1 MPSIGFLS
9 SGSPRTFGKFIAAF
23 HEGLGEQG
31 YVEGHNVWIDYHW
44 AEGHYSDLDAL
55 ATDLVRNQ
63 VTLIAATG
71 GVVSA
76 KAAKRATTAIPIVFV
91 VGFDPVQLG
100 LVASINK
107 PGGNATGASVYTTEL
122 AAKRLSILSELVPG
136 IRTIGIL
143 VNPGSA
149 TTERETKDTIA
160 AAQRLGRPIAVFKA
174 TTESEIDA
182 ALASAAQQQVGA
194 LLVSADPLFTIRRV
208 QLVALAARHALPTV
222 YPWREFVEAGGLMSY
237 GTELTWAYRQ
247 IGLYSGRILKG
258 TKPSDL
264 PVMLPTR
271 YDLIINLK
279 TAKALA
285 LNVPPKLLALADEV
299 IE

>member
-1 MPSIGFLS
+1 MAINIGRRQFISALGGATLAWPLVANAQPRTMLSIGFLS

-23 HEGLGEQG
+23 REGLGEQG

-63 VTLIAATG
+63 VTVIAATG

-122 AAKRLSILSELVPG
+122 AGKRP
-136 IRTIGIL
+136 
-143 VNPGSA
+143 
-149 TTERETKDTIA
+149 
-160 AAQRLGRPIAVFKA
+160 QY
-174 TTESEIDA
+174 
-182 ALASAAQQQVGA
+182 
-194 LLVSADPLFTIRRV
+194 
-208 QLVALAARHALPTV
+208 
-222 YPWREFVEAGGLMSY
+222 YPS
-237 GTELTWAYRQ
+237 
-247 IGLYSGRILKG
+247 
-258 TKPSDL
+258 
-264 PVMLPTR
+264 
-271 YDLIINLK
+271 
-279 TAKALA
+279 
-285 LNVPPKLLALADEV
+285 
-299 IE
+299 

>member
-1 MPSIGFLS
+1 M
-9 SGSPRTFGKFIAAF
+9 
-23 HEGLGEQG
+23 GEQG

-55 ATDLVRNQ
+55 ATDLVRNK

-122 AAKRLSILSELVPG
+122 AAKRLSLLSVLVPG
-136 IRTIGIL
+136 TGTIGIL

-149 TTERETKDTIA
+149 TTERETKDTLA

-182 ALASAAQQQVGA
+182 PFPRLLSNRSVRSSLAPIRFSPFDALNSWRSPHVTHCQQFILGA
-194 LLVSADPLFTIRRV
+194 NLSR
-208 QLVALAARHALPTV
+208 LAA
-222 YPWREFVEAGGLMSY
+222 
-237 GTELTWAYRQ
+237 
-247 IGLYSGRILKG
+247 
-258 TKPSDL
+258 
-264 PVMLPTR
+264 
-271 YDLIINLK
+271 
-279 TAKALA
+279 
-285 LNVPPKLLALADEV
+285 
-299 IE
+299 